1 MRCDAARQVLEEGLE
16 RPPAVQVHV
25 NSCSDC
31 KEYLRHWEM
40 LHSGLVALQEEIPPE
55 PTIGFTTRLMRRLE
69 NAPVDLRFGQQFV
82 DQIGRRV
89 VYASLMVALMLMML
103 LMLPSSGP
111 YRSPGISE
119 SVLVRAQVAA
129 LSNEQVLGVDGVDN
143 GDPAD
148 VATPSASSGT
158 GARGSK

>member
-1 MRCDAARQVLEEGLE
+1 MRCDAVRQVLEEGVE
-16 RPPAVQVHV
+16 RQPAVQVHLD
-25 NSCSDC
+25 SCTAC
-31 KEYLRHWEM
+31 KEYLQHWEM
-40 LHSGLVALQEEIPPE
+40 LHSGLVALRNEIPPE
-55 PTIGFTTRLMRRLE
+55 PSIGFTTRLMRRLE

-111 YRSPGISE
+111 YRSSGISE
-119 SVLVRAQVAA
+119 SVLVRAQVAS
-129 LSNEQVLGVDGVDN
+129 LSNEQILGVDGVDN
-143 GDPAD
+143 GDQTD
-148 VATPSASSGT
+148 VAAPPANSDA